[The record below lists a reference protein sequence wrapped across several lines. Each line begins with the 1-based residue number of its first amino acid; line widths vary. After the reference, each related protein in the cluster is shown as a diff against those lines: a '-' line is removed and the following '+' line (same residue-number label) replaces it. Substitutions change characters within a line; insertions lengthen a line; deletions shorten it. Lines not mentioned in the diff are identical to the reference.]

1 MKKSLK
7 KSIELMSSYLSKL
20 RCCSDALAS
29 LDASSDGLV
38 AQLDTLSQ
46 LVKEMSLCRDIQQ
59 HDAVHR
65 WLDKVNACI
74 ESVRK
79 YDSTRDALCEQL
91 GYLDDEFEIAI
102 FRMQAEL
109 RDKADMAKKLFQ
121 FLAMNADK
129 LTQIEGFEDLFD
141 AADDSCVEMVSP
153 PESENSSTAGQECSL
168 FD

>member
-1 MKKSLK
+1 M
-7 KSIELMSSYLSKL
+7 
-20 RCCSDALAS
+20 
-29 LDASSDGLV
+29 
-38 AQLDTLSQ
+38 AQNKPVIARRVVVCGPDTDFPAEHAAGSAQ
-46 LVKEMSLCRDIQQ
+46 PRDIQQ

-79 YDSTRDALCEQL
+79 YDSTRNALCEQL
-91 GYLDDEFEIAI
+91 GYLDDECEIAI